1 MKTFNYKGL
10 VFGLGRC
17 TPRNNEFERGSKYE
31 LYVKCFDRAGETWRG
46 CGVRFSSIQRGRAW
60 VKDNYILYL

>member
-1 MKTFNYKGL
+1 MTFKAKK
-10 VFGLGRC
+10 
-17 TPRNNEFERGSKYE
+17 EKYLDAVRAMYGFNKKE
-31 LYVKCFDRAGETWRG
+31 AAAYIRAGETWRG

>member
-17 TPRNNEFERGSKYE
+17 TPRNNEFE
-31 LYVKCFDRAGETWRG
+31 RAGETWRG